1 MTCGFVRLDGLRGL
15 SGFIQHRYSARYAA
29 GTHRDCGASMKPKR
43 YYTSSCL
50 LPYRNGGWRGR
61 LKFKKQDGTYGQV
74 SKVMASKSKR
84 AAQAELRE
92 WREEMEDL
100 TQKKL
105 KLGSMA
111 HKTVKDL
118 LDGYIDM
125 LSASGS
131 IESSTVYDYRGAA
144 RLVERRIGGI
154 EFDSLDVTAAQN
166 WINWAVAEG
175 YKPSTIRKSVTLL
188 KAAYRDAVGRLR
200 IIDYSPVDCVR
211 VPKARHREPNALGEQ
226 ERGRLLTFLS
236 IARDCPENVGIYLA
250 LLTGMRRGE
259 LLALRWRNVDFDQKM
274 LHVKA
279 SIGFGEDG
287 HYEKEPKNGGSR
299 RSIPMPDEVAGIL
312 TRRLTA
318 ARAECFK
325 AGVPFERSMFVLGGP
340 DGEFMAPER
349 LSRHWAVTVRQLG
362 LVGSEGEP
370 PKFHDL
376 RHTFATAAI
385 LAGTDIKSVSSLL
398 GHANAAMTL
407 NIYTGVNAQ
416 AKRTAMEAVAATM
429 TSTPPTAE
437 ILELRAVGE

>member
-1 MTCGFVRLDGLRGL
+1 
-15 SGFIQHRYSARYAA
+15 
-29 GTHRDCGASMKPKR
+29 MKSKR

-74 SKVMASKSKR
+74 SKVMAAKSKR

-100 TQKKL
+100 AQKKL

-166 WINWAVAEG
+166 WINWAVEEG

-200 IIDYSPVDCVR
+200 VIDYSPVDCVR
-211 VPKARHREPNALGEQ
+211 VPKARHREPNALDER

-236 IARDCPENVGIYLA
+236 IARDCPENVGIHLA

-259 LLALRWRNVDFDQKM
+259 LLALRWRNVDFNQKM

-279 SIGFGEDG
+279 SIGFGENG

-299 RSIPMPDEVAGIL
+299 RSIPMPDEVVGIL

-325 AGVPFERSMFVLGGP
+325 AGVPFEQSMFVLGGP

-362 LVGSEGEP
+362 LMGSEGEP

-416 AKRTAMEAVAATM
+416 AKRTAMDAVAATM
-429 TSTPPTAE
+429 TAAPPVAE
-437 ILELRAVGE
+437 ILELRAAGE

>member
-1 MTCGFVRLDGLRGL
+1 
-15 SGFIQHRYSARYAA
+15 
-29 GTHRDCGASMKPKR
+29 MKSKR

-74 SKVMASKSKR
+74 SKVMATKSKR

-100 TQKKL
+100 AQKKL

-166 WINWAVAEG
+166 WINWAVEEG

-200 IIDYSPVDCVR
+200 VIDYSPVDCVR
-211 VPKARHREPNALGEQ
+211 VPKAHHREPNALDER

-250 LLTGMRRGE
+250 LLTGMPEVICSHSGG
-259 LLALRWRNVDFDQKM
+259 AT
-274 LHVKA
+274 
-279 SIGFGEDG
+279 SI
-287 HYEKEPKNGGSR
+287 
-299 RSIPMPDEVAGIL
+299 
-312 TRRLTA
+312 
-318 ARAECFK
+318 
-325 AGVPFERSMFVLGGP
+325 LGK
-340 DGEFMAPER
+340 R
-349 LSRHWAVTVRQLG
+349 CCTSRHLSASGRTGITR
-362 LVGSEGEP
+362 
-370 PKFHDL
+370 
-376 RHTFATAAI
+376 
-385 LAGTDIKSVSSLL
+385 KSR
-398 GHANAAMTL
+398 
-407 NIYTGVNAQ
+407 
-416 AKRTAMEAVAATM
+416 K
-429 TSTPPTAE
+429 TAE
-437 ILELRAVGE
+437 AAGASPCRMKSRGSLHAA

>member
-1 MTCGFVRLDGLRGL
+1 ME
-15 SGFIQHRYSARYAA
+15 
-29 GTHRDCGASMKPKR
+29 PKR

-74 SKVMASKSKR
+74 SKVMAAKSKR
-84 AAQAELRE
+84 AAQAELRK

-100 TQKKL
+100 AQKKL

-144 RLVERRIGGI
+144 RLVERKIGGI

-166 WINWAVAEG
+166 WINWAVEEG

-200 IIDYSPVDCVR
+200 VIDYSPVDCVR
-211 VPKARHREPNALGEQ
+211 VPKARHREPNALDER

-259 LLALRWRNVDFDQKM
+259 LLALRWRNVDFEQKM

-279 SIGFGEDG
+279 SIGFGENG

-299 RSIPMPDEVAGIL
+299 RSIPLPDEVAGIL

-325 AGVPFERSMFVLGGP
+325 AGVPSSDRCS
-340 DGEFMAPER
+340 
-349 LSRHWAVTVRQLG
+349 SWAVLTANSWPPSVCRVTGPSRFDSWGWWG
-362 LVGSEGEP
+362 LKENRPSSMTCAIRSPLP
-370 PKFHDL
+370 P
-376 RHTFATAAI
+376 
-385 LAGTDIKSVSSLL
+385 SSR
-398 GHANAAMTL
+398 GRTSSPSPRSWAMP
-407 NIYTGVNAQ
+407 
-416 AKRTAMEAVAATM
+416 
-429 TSTPPTAE
+429 TPP
-437 ILELRAVGE
+437 

>member
-1 MTCGFVRLDGLRGL
+1 
-15 SGFIQHRYSARYAA
+15 
-29 GTHRDCGASMKPKR
+29 MKPKR

-61 LKFKKQDGTYGQV
+61 LKFKKRDGTYGQV
-74 SKVMASKSKR
+74 SKVMAAKSKR

-100 TQKKL
+100 AQKKL

-118 LDGYIDM
+118 LDGYIEM

-166 WINWAVAEG
+166 WINWAVEEG

-200 IIDYSPVDCVR
+200 VIDYSPVDCVR
-211 VPKARHREPNALGEQ
+211 VPKARHREPNALDER

-259 LLALRWRNVDFDQKM
+259 LLALRWRNVDFEQKI

-279 SIGFGEDG
+279 SIGFGENG

-349 LSRHWAVTVRQLG
+349 PRAALGRHGSAVRAGGLGGRAAQVPRPTPHIRHRSDPRGNGHQVR
-362 LVGSEGEP
+362 
-370 PKFHDL
+370 
-376 RHTFATAAI
+376 I
-385 LAGTDIKSVSSLL
+385 LAPGPRQRRDDAEYLHGRECPGEANSNGCCGGNDDGGTAR
-398 GHANAAMTL
+398 G
-407 NIYTGVNAQ
+407 
-416 AKRTAMEAVAATM
+416 
-429 TSTPPTAE
+429 
-437 ILELRAVGE
+437 